1 MILID
6 LYHTILYQPLFNAM
20 VLIYEN
26 IPGNDFGFAVIV
38 LTILIRLV
46 LYPLGTQS
54 IKSQKA
60 LQELQPKIS
69 EIQKKNK
76 DDKEAQAKA
85 MMELYQKEKINP
97 LSGCLPLLL
106 QLPILIALYQVFW
119 KGLKPEALVDL
130 YSFVHNPGVIDASFI
145 GIINLGEASIFFALL
160 AGVAQ
165 FYQTKMIAPK
175 KSKKKT
181 GQFAEMMQKQ
191 MLYFSPVFYYMQRQN
206 CKIFLENLGSIL
218 YIICL

>member
-1 MILID
+1 MKKIL
-6 LYHTILYQPLFNAM
+6 
-20 VLIYEN
+20 LIESNDNLRTETSVFLEN
-26 IPGNDFGFAVIV
+26 SGYDVISLTDGAVGV
-38 LTILIRLV
+38 
-46 LYPLGTQS
+46 
-54 IKSQKA
+54 QKA

-106 QLPILIALYQVFW
+106 QLPILIALYQVFC

-191 MLYFSPVFYYMQRQN
+191 MLYFSPVFMTIILLKLPAALALYLIITSVFT
-206 CKIFLENLGSIL
+206 IFQQKLIMKEN
-218 YIICL
+218 YAK